1 MKKFFVFASIIAAV
15 AMFASCEKKGD
26 APKARF
32 DYAIEDLTVT
42 FTNMSKEA
50 ETYAWEFGDGQT
62 STEKDPV
69 HTYAAAGTYTVKLT
83 AKNKAGEN
91 STEQSIVLEKKA
103 WSVKIDG
110 NFDDWAAVPSDVLAT
125 AVADENTK
133 YEALY
138 AIKFCTDADYIY
150 FYVEFDAATGQY
162 IDDET
167 GEPFDGFVV
176 DYTDMYFNLDDD
188 ETTGSN
194 SYLWVTSAAEFLIEG
209 SIREYTG
216 AGLFFFNNPDQSA
229 WGWEDAGVAGIIAEA
244 SEAVKLTNGHEAVE
258 GKIMR
263 AMFPQTPKVLKVGV
277 FCSDSGWAEQ
287 GCLPQT
293 TIGDEGEAIPSPLL
307 EVKLN

>member
-133 YEALY
+133 YEMLY
-138 AIKFCTDADYIY
+138 AVKFCTDADYIY
-150 FYVEFDAATGQY
+150 FYAEADNGTGRY
-162 IDDET
+162 INDET
-167 GEPFDGFVV
+167 GEEFDGFVV
-176 DYTDMYFNLDDD
+176 DYMDMYFNLDDD

-216 AGLFFFNNPDQSA
+216 ASLFFFNNPDQSA
-229 WGWEDAGVAGIIAEA
+229 WGWEGTGVAGIINEA
-244 SEAVKLTNGHEAVE
+244 SEAKVLANGHIAIE

>member
-32 DYAIEDLTVT
+32 DYAIEDMTVT

-110 NFDDWAAVPSDVLAT
+110 NFEDWGKVPSDVLAT
-125 AVADENTK
+125 AVADENSK
-133 YEALY
+133 YEAFY
-138 AIKFCTDADYIY
+138 GMAFCSDADYIY
-150 FYVEFDAATGQY
+150 FYLEFSS
-162 IDDET
+162 ET
-167 GEPFDGFVV
+167 GKYINDQTGEEFDGFVV
-176 DYTDMYFNLDDD
+176 DYMNIYLNLDDD
-188 ETTGSN
+188 ATTGSN
-194 SYLWVTSAAEFLIEG
+194 SYLWDASAAEFLIQG
-209 SIREYTG
+209 SAYALTES
-216 AGLFFFNNPDQSA
+216 GLFFFNNPDQTA
-229 WGWEDAGVAGIIAEA
+229 WGWEEAGVTGIIAEA
-244 SEAVKLTNGHEAVE
+244 SDVVAVGDGHLAME

-263 AMFPQTPKVLKVGV
+263 AMFPQTPKVCKVGV
-277 FCSDSGWAEQ
+277 YTSDSGWAET
-287 GCLPQT
+287 GVLPQI
-293 TIGDEGEAIPSPLL
+293 TIDDQGAEVPSPLL